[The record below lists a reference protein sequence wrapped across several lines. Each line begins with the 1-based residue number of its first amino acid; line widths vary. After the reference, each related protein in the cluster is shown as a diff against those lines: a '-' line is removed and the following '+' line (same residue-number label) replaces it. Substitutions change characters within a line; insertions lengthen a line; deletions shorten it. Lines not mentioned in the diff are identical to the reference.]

1 MPDRL
6 KKSERNSFIAITILL
21 IALIAFIPILLNIK
35 FLLGIGYYNFDRNY
49 VSDYPEGSV
58 GINIK
63 ISITHS
69 KQGSSQC
76 RGSILLKIFSSGN
89 IQVYGIT
96 QIKYSIRTNNSYY
109 SVVDEIVNPATQ
121 IWSKKFIIVVLK
133 NDNVSCTGSA
143 EVKYSISGSE
153 QTVAYNFDMGYI
165 IPINVALIYY
175 DWDMPLIWLNFLYFT
190 ILIVVGYFFVRQLK
204 YIRHIYT
211 YPEEEKRRTRIFL
224 NFYLKESQK
233 RKNKLHFFLPLL

>member
-76 RGSILLKIFSSGN
+76 RGSILLKTFSSGN

-133 NDNVSCTGSA
+133 NDNVSCTGTA

-153 QTVAYNFDMGYI
+153 QTVSYNFDMGYI

-175 DWDMPLIWLNFLYFT
+175 DWDMPLIWLNILYFT
-190 ILIVVGYFFVRQLK
+190 ILIVVGYYFVGKLK

-211 YPEEEKRRTRIFL
+211 YPEEEKKKDEDF
-224 NFYLKESQK
+224 FKYLSQRKPKEK
-233 RKNKLHFFLPLL
+233 K

>member
-35 FLLGIGYYNFDRNY
+35 FLLGIGYFRFDRNY
-49 VSDYPEGSV
+49 VSDYPEGNI

-76 RGSILLKIFSSGN
+76 RGSILVKTISSGN

-96 QIKYSIRTNNSYY
+96 QIEYSIKVNNRHS
-109 SVVDEIVNPATQ
+109 STENEIVNPAIQ
-121 IWSKKFIIVVLK
+121 VWSRVFLISVRK
-133 NDNVSCTGSA
+133 NDEVSCTGTA
-143 EVKYSISGSE
+143 EVKYSVSGSE
-153 QTVAYNFDMGYI
+153 QTVAYNFDLSYI
-165 IPINVALIYY
+165 FPINVSHIYY
-175 DWDMPLIWLNFLYFT
+175 YWDWPLMWLFILNFT
-190 ILIVVGYFFVRQLK
+190 ILIVVGYFFVRKLN

-211 YPEEEKRRTRIFL
+211 YPEEMKKRDEDLFKFIKKR
-224 NFYLKESQK
+224 LKE
-233 RKNKLHFFLPLL
+233 